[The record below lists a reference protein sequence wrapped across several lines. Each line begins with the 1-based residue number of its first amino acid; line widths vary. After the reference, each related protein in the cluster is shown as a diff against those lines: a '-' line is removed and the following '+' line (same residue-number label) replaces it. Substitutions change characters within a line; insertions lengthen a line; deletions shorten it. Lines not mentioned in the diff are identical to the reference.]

1 MNYRTR
7 QGLKHLTI
15 SFILFLTSFWIL
27 TDYPKFI
34 NVWLGKS
41 LDWIKNNILE
51 DSVVLSWL
59 NYVDYQWYEFGEI
72 FPISILGYVIGI
84 NEFIFLILG
93 IISFI
98 IFIKSIIHFIY
109 RIRIKNRIRNN
120 KGIDHTD
127 KFHDNKDHKRKN
139 KLYNHKVHTYNVNF
153 GQIEGSYESDGL
165 EKVIEFD
172 YDQEKIINT
181 KIFFSKKSK
190 DWKIFVRDY
199 QEKIDHNIIHLKI
212 NPTKNRTNARL
223 ISSGNFDF
231 NDSSDSGYSLLVSIR
246 FFEKPLLD
254 ELSSILRDNKFACF
268 SSNYTIHAHRD
279 SNYPNFYEGKKI
291 LEDIADDISSK
302 LIKFDKL

>member
-41 LDWIKNNILE
+41 LDWIKNNILD

-59 NYVDYQWYEFGEI
+59 NYIDYQWHEFGEI
-72 FPISILGYVIGI
+72 FPISILGYVIQI
-84 NEFIFLILG
+84 NEIVFLILG
-93 IISFI
+93 IITLGFFTKGMIYFI
-98 IFIKSIIHFIY
+98 Q
-109 RIRIKNRIRNN
+109 RNRIKKNN
-120 KGIDHTD
+120 EIDHTNID
-127 KFHDNKDHKRKN
+127 YQHK
-139 KLYNHKVHTYNVNF
+139 NHEPNIYF
-153 GQIEGSYESDGL
+153 GQIEDSYFSDGL

-190 DWKIFVRDY
+190 DWKIFVRNY
-199 QEKIDHNIIHLKI
+199 QEKTDHNIIHLKI

-223 ISSGNFDF
+223 ISGGNFDF
-231 NDSSDSGYSLLVSIR
+231 NDSSDSGYSLLVSMR

-254 ELSSILRDNKFACF
+254 ELASILRDNKFGCF
-268 SSNYTIHAHRD
+268 SSNYKIHAHRD
-279 SNYPNFYEGKKI
+279 SNYPSETEAKKI
-291 LEDIADDISSK
+291 LKDIVDDISYK
-302 LIKFDKL
+302 LITPDPESD